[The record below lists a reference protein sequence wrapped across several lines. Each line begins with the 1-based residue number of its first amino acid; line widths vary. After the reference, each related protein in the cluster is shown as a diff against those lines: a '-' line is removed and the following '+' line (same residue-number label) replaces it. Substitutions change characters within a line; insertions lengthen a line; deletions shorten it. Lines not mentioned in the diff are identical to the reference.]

1 MTKSKKQILTGIMS
15 IIFHIFGVDR
25 FLMKQKSEGF
35 ATLVKTVLLIAIS
48 SFLLKYSSLYYLTTM
63 GIVEKVLLALIYC
76 ASAAC
81 FILVTINGI
90 KGIINGVKILKMD
103 PEVFNRELSYNAK
116 SNPEVL
122 RYKTLYQVDVTNLK
136 NYNLV
141 VDTDGKTPSEIA
153 NIISKEFENWL
164 NK

>member
-63 GIVEKVLLALIYC
+63 GIVEKVLLALKD
-76 ASAAC
+76 ARGRFRTSAVEDMNRIKNENAIGNFVGKYGAEQISNAI
-81 FILVTINGI
+81 FI
-90 KGIINGVKILKMD
+90 
-103 PEVFNRELSYNAK
+103 VFTAF
-116 SNPEVL
+116 
-122 RYKTLYQVDVTNLK
+122 
-136 NYNLV
+136 
-141 VDTDGKTPSEIA
+141 A
-153 NIISKEFENWL
+153 NSFGL
-164 NK
+164 